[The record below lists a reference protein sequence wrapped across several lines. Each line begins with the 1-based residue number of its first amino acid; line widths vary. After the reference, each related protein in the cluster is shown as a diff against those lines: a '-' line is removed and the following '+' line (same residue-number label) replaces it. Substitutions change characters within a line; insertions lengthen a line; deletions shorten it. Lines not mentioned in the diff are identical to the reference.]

1 MRILMTPWPTPAHL
15 YPVVPLAWALQ
26 AAGHDVRVAAHPA
39 LAETTAA
46 CGLPAV
52 SLGEADSV
60 SMPLGPGRPQPKSVT
75 EKLLRIKE
83 ALRLAPEDVDTFD
96 VFYQFMLPAMWEF
109 HPIEATPADEHE
121 VLDALVDF
129 AKDWQPDLVLWD
141 PCFPGGAVA
150 ARACGAAHGRVL
162 WGQDYFGWVLDR
174 IAERADGPGPVPE
187 ENPMIEAVRA
197 SAARYDIEVDTELLL
212 GQWTIDPTPV
222 GVRLPTK
229 DVRTISMRWV
239 PFAMQNTAPTRLPAP
254 SGKPRIALSLGLSQR
269 THFEGGWDHV
279 PPLMEM
285 LSTMDVEV
293 VATLNDAQLANVP
306 ALPDNVHVVDYVP
319 LSQLLSTC
327 TAAIHHGGMG
337 TFAACCAANV
347 PQLVAYSDVDNH
359 MITIEKDGL
368 EWSMVAKHTEAEITA
383 NHITERGAGGSL
395 YVDPSNVDGMRKVLE
410 ELLTEPSFR
419 AAAQSLYDDQVAM
432 PSPLE
437 VVGVVERLVA
447 EQLGR
452 KQGRA

>member
-1 MRILMTPWPTPAHL
+1 MRILLTPWPTPAHL

-26 AAGHDVRVAAHPA
+26 AAGHEVRVAAHPA

-52 SLGEADSV
+52 TLGNEDSV
-60 SMPLGPGRPQPKSVT
+60 SMPLGPGRPQPKSVKA
-75 EKLLRIKE
+75 ELDRIKE
-83 ALRLAPEDVDTFD
+83 ALRLAPEQVDTWD

-109 HPIEATPADEHE
+109 HPVGATPADEHE
-121 VLDALVDF
+121 VLDALVEF
-129 AKDWQPDLVLWD
+129 ARDWRPDLVLWD

-150 ARACGAAHGRVL
+150 ARACGAVHARVL

-174 IAERADGPGPVPE
+174 FAERADGPGPQPE
-187 ENPMIEAVRA
+187 SNPMVEAVRA
-197 SAARYDIEVDTELLL
+197 AAERYGIEVDTELLL

-222 GVRLPTK
+222 GVRLPTR

-239 PFAMQNTAPTRLPAP
+239 PFAMQNTAPSRLPKP

-269 THFEGGWDHV
+269 THFKGGWDHV
-279 PPLMEM
+279 PAILDM
-285 LSTMDVEV
+285 LGRSDVEV
-293 VATLNDAQLANVP
+293 VATLNEDQLANVP
-306 ALPDNVHVVDYVP
+306 TLPDNVHVVDYVP
-319 LSQLLSTC
+319 LSRLLSTC

-347 PQLVAYSDVDNH
+347 PQLITYSDVDNH
-359 MITIEKDGL
+359 MITIEEDGL

-383 NHITERGAGGSL
+383 NNVTERGAGGSL
-395 YVDPSNVDGMRKVLE
+395 YVRESDVDAMRKELE
-410 ELLTEPSFR
+410 NLLEDPRFR
-419 AAAQSLYDDQVAM
+419 AGAQGLYDDLVAM
-432 PSPLE
+432 PSPVE

-447 EQLGR
+447 EH
-452 KQGRA
+452 QGRGRA